1 MATTTTQLGDMLARL
16 QQALSKPRD
25 GEVTQFAEKV
35 VNFSSQYGTEG
46 SNSYVAANWAG
57 NLRVYHKYGDFVE
70 AFVLVCCLIH
80 HSFIRDTDITSAALI
95 CNRQPRPKMW
105 VYGQHR

>member
-1 MATTTTQLGDMLARL
+1 MLARL
-16 QQALSKPRD
+16 QQAVSKPRD

-46 SNSYVAANWAG
+46 SNSYVAANLAG

-70 AFVLVCCLIH
+70 AFVLVCCLILYTGRRH
-80 HSFIRDTDITSAALI
+80 HKI

-105 VYGQHR
+105 VCGQHR